1 MYDVCPK
8 VPQRTNKTNCRK
20 NVMTIERVERFCAK
34 CEQKRVDQINQAT
47 SWVMSKLS
55 MRFGRRDVEAQ
66 TASEL
71 ESPRSVILETI
82 VNAVV
87 HRDYNSKGCV
97 QSGCDSE

>member
-1 MYDVCPK
+1 MKMLC
-8 VPQRTNKTNCRK
+8 
-20 NVMTIERVERFCAK
+20 CAEGMM
-34 CEQKRVDQINQAT
+34 CEQKRGDQINQAT

-97 QSGCDSE
+97 QSGCDAE